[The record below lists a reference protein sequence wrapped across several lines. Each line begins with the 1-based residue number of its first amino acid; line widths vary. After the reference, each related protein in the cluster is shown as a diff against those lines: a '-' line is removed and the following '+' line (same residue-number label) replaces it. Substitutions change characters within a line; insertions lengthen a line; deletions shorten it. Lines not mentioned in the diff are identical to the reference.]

1 MIEFLMYLV
10 FGAALG
16 TLGGLFG
23 IGGGLIAIPLL
34 GVLFGLDQQI
44 AQGTALVMVVPN
56 VMLALWRYHQRNK
69 IELRHALP
77 LASMGFCFAWIGSIW
92 AVGIDVE
99 TMRVGFVAFLI
110 ALSAYNLV
118 RMFYA
123 NVSVSSQMN
132 YSWPWLG
139 VLGAA
144 SGTMG
149 GLFGVGGAVVAT
161 PVLTSLF
168 GTSQVVAQGLSL
180 ALALPSTGVTLVTY
194 AVHHQVDWMIGVPLA
209 IGGLLSISW
218 GVKIA
223 HTIPERLLRALF
235 CGFLVLCAV
244 MLAFKV

>member
-1 MIEFLMYLV
+1 MYLV

-92 AVGIDVE
+92 AVGIDAQ

-110 ALSAYNLV
+110 LLSVYNLL
-118 RMFYA
+118 RMFSA
-123 NVSVSSQMN
+123 NAGAASQMN

-149 GLFGVGGAVVAT
+149 GLFGVGAAVVAT

-168 GTSQVVAQGLSL
+168 GASQVVAQGLSL

-194 AVHHQVDWMIGVPLA
+194 AVHHQVDWMIGLPLA
-209 IGGLLSISW
+209 VGGLLSISW

-223 HTIPERLLRALF
+223 HALPERLLRGLF